1 MQPRK
6 ESGLDSACNIC
17 ILETGPGFNDKDV
30 IKYNLYI
37 DWVFA
42 NYYWLHCVPYNQT
55 KMLDKNI
62 KGETT

>member
-30 IKYNLYI
+30 INTIFILIEFLQITTDYT
-37 DWVFA
+37 A
-42 NYYWLHCVPYNQT
+42 SHTT
-55 KMLDKNI
+55 KQRC
-62 KGETT
+62 